1 MTRPLPRAPFN
12 SSALVRFL
20 SENAMLHAVRVSQ
33 DLGPRL
39 GEWLNFRQAIDLH
52 GLLEASAP
60 TSPTTAPT
68 TSPTTSPTTA
78 PTTAP
83 AAHLKRAAGVSG
95 EALGRLVE
103 KTRAQ
108 LTESIVQGAPPGS
121 GLARIDWPPAA
132 LHAAPEPQTAF
143 EPYRRFYAAHQRQMA
158 TAIHSLRAQVRTQ
171 LSQSTPALQQLAALD
186 ASFES
191 ILREREAALLGKVA
205 KMLEKHW
212 VQTLQALRKEPNQ
225 HLHPAAWLVPFQQH
239 LRSALLAELDTR
251 LQPTLGLLE
260 AFQHATPPDPEA
272 SP

>member
-20 SENAMLHAVRVSQ
+20 SENAMLHAARGSQ

-60 TSPTTAPT
+60 TSPTT
-68 TSPTTSPTTA
+68 S

-103 KTRAQ
+103 KIRAQ

-212 VQTLQALRKEPNQ
+212 VQTLQALRKQPNQ
-225 HLHPAAWLVPFQQH
+225 HLHPVAWLVPFQQH